1 MSCTC
6 RPGKALCRSCLNQ
19 TTTPYVGSTVNGN
32 GEYTTHQIDVFQ
44 KQFEKTIAAD
54 VQQNP
59 LTAAVNKHGSE
70 NFYNSVAKI
79 NSDFLKRE
87 FIVEKL
93 PDYKVLNKRLEYGEI
108 TALEFATF
116 MRSSNYTPSTVL
128 VSANAN
134 GPRFLNELDDYYNGD
149 FADSVLGG
157 FCSLFNNIYDAIDG
171 FFNLVGALGAL
182 ISDALTFIAKIRNI
196 DDPVQALFDAIKV
209 KALLEA
215 IKTMIT
221 DTIEK
226 TITAVCMSISNFN
239 VEAITG
245 PVTTPVQTSIA
256 SKMEAKKTALQIV
269 CGKEEA
275 KKIVDKINAL
285 IDYAVGLF
293 SNPSIEEIMFLISR
307 ICALATGIEGVIKGL
322 KDPLDDF
329 ADRYDEVFN
338 TIRNSSSRITG
349 EAIRAGAIRSSEE
362 NRQEQINNAKVVWER
377 AGNIKLSTPQEL
389 SNLPSWSKLES
400 GADARLKIQGGWV
413 TNMTPA
419 REGWDML
426 DKDLQVLVMRLQAAS
441 KEAGIT
447 ANHLYLNSGYR
458 SPAYNKEVDGAKS
471 SQHLSGLAVDLT
483 WDGFRGRSIEVDRFV
498 VLARKIGFRG
508 VGLYNG
514 FVHVDV
520 GPERLWDKRS

>member
-1 MSCTC
+1 MACTC
-6 RPGKALCRSCLNQ
+6 KPGKVLCRSCLNK
-19 TTTPYVGSTVNGN
+19 TSTPYVGNAVNGN

-44 KQFEKTIAAD
+44 KQFENTIAAD

-59 LTAAVNKHGSE
+59 LTAAVSKHGSKS
-70 NFYNSVAKI
+70 FYNSVTEI
-79 NSDFLKRE
+79 NSDFLERN

-93 PDYKVLNKRLEYGEI
+93 PEYKVLHKRLEYGKI

-116 MRSSNYTPSTVL
+116 MRNSNYTPSTVL

-157 FCSLFNNIYDAIDG
+157 FCSLFDNIFDAIDG
-171 FFNLVGALGAL
+171 FFSIIGSLNDN
-182 ISDALTFIAKIRNI
+182 IQDALTFIAKIKNI
-196 DDPVQALFDAIKV
+196 KDPLQAVFDAIKV
-209 KALLEA
+209 KALIES

-221 DTIEK
+221 ETIKK

-245 PVTTPVQTSIA
+245 PVTSPIQTNIIG
-256 SKMEAKKTALQIV
+256 KMEAKKTALQTI

-329 ADRYDEVFN
+329 ANRYDEVFN
-338 TIRNSSSRITG
+338 TIRNSSARITG

-362 NRQEQINNAKVVWER
+362 NRQKQINNAKEVWEK
-377 AGNIKLSTPQEL
+377 AGNIKLSTPQEYRD
-389 SNLPSWSKLES
+389 LPSWSKLES
-400 GADARLKIQGGWV
+400 GTDTRIKIQGDWV

-419 REGWDML
+419 REGWEML
-426 DKDLQVLVMRLQAAS
+426 DTDLRVLIMRLQVAA
-441 KEAGIT
+441 KEADIT
-447 ANHLYLNSGYR
+447 QNHLYLNSGYR
-458 SPAYNKEVDGAKS
+458 NPIYNAKVDGTKS

-483 WDGFRGRSIEVDRFV
+483 WDGFRGRSIEVDRFII
-498 VLARKIGFRG
+498 LARKMGFRG
-508 VGLYNG
+508 IGLYDR
-514 FVHVDV
+514 FIHVDV
-520 GPERLWDKRS
+520 GPERQWDKRS